1 MSRVK
6 KTRSLARVNGVK
18 TGSKEKTKLL
28 NKLRKDQKKAKNP
41 HKEVRQ
47 KSVYEKYLESLAG
60 NPELYAAA
68 KAEQAGVKPP
78 KSTKPVEQSAPAFIE
93 KPLKNKAKAEPIE
106 VEEDAEDLWEQLE
119 RPRDKDIF

>member
-47 KSVYEKYLESLAG
+47 KSVYEKYLESLTA

-68 KAEQAGVKPP
+68 KAEQAGIKPVKT
-78 KSTKPVEQSAPAFIE
+78 TKPVQQNAPAFIE
-93 KPLKNKAKAEPIE
+93 KPLKAKPQVAAADS
-106 VEEDAEDLWEQLE
+106 EDDADDLWEQLE
-119 RPRDKDIF
+119 RPRDKDIY

>member
-28 NKLRKDQKKAKNP
+28 NKLRKEQKKAKNP
-41 HKEVRQ
+41 HKESRQ

-68 KAEQAGVKPP
+68 KAEQAGIKPVKTSKPATTAAPEFIPKPP
-78 KSTKPVEQSAPAFIE
+78 KTTPKPTQLDDTDGS
-93 KPLKNKAKAEPIE
+93 
-106 VEEDAEDLWEQLE
+106 DDLWEQLE
-119 RPRDKDIF
+119 QPRNKDIY

>member
-18 TGSKEKTKLL
+18 TGSKEKTKLM
-28 NKLRKDQKKAKNP
+28 NKLRKEQKKAKHP
-41 HKEVRQ
+41 QKENRQ
-47 KSVYEKYLESLAG
+47 KSVYEKYLESLAA

-78 KSTKPVEQSAPAFIE
+78 KAAKPAAPAPEFIP
-93 KPLKNKAKAEPIE
+93 KTPKNKVQKA
-106 VEEDAEDLWEQLE
+106 VTDDDADNSEDLWDQLE
-119 RPRDKDIF
+119 RPRDNDIY